1 MPKSI
6 SGNENQQITESQQ
19 ITVLPDGLL
28 LNIIESKMLY
38 NC

>member
-19 ITVLPDGLL
+19 ITASKLKISKLL
-28 LNIIESKMLY
+28 YYQMD
-38 NC
+38 CF